1 MAQIYVL
8 ALYAAVYPALLAA
21 VGILLASPRR
31 NRLLTAFLVVGMTV
45 SVGWGIGI
53 VLLIHGSG
61 AVRDKGS
68 GWSWGTDLAVG
79 IVALLL
85 ALGLATHAWG
95 WLRGWRAARRSDRED
110 LERGSASGDREP
122 WSRRLLGRGSLPVV
136 IMASVAL
143 NLPGAVYLVALKD
156 IASGRRS
163 VPEEVGL
170 VIAFN
175 LIMFVLAE
183 IPWLG
188 LMFAPKRTEA
198 LVGKAID
205 FLARHGNKL
214 AIAVCVVVGVHLI
227 IRGVIRS

>member
-1 MAQIYVL
+1 VAQIYVL

-31 NRLLTAFLVVGMTV
+31 KRLLTAFLVAGMTV
-45 SVGWGIGI
+45 SVGCGIGI
-53 VLLIHGSG
+53 VLLIHRSG
-61 AVRDKGS
+61 AVPDESS
-68 GWSWGTDLAVG
+68 GWSWGADLAVG
-79 IVALLL
+79 TVALLL

-95 WLRGWRAARRSDRED
+95 WLRAWRAARRP
-110 LERGSASGDREP
+110 RGDGEP

-136 IMASVAL
+136 IGASVVL
-143 NLPGAVYLVALKD
+143 NLPGAVYLIALKD
-156 IASGRRS
+156 IASGHRS
-163 VPEEVGL
+163 VPGEVGL

-175 LIMFVLAE
+175 VIMFALAE

-188 LMFAPKRTEA
+188 LMVAPERTET
-198 LVGKAID
+198 LVAKAIG